1 MFTVVRD
8 ILQQLRFI
16 TVGVEQLEIVLPYY
30 IIIYTG
36 QFWNVEIS
44 VEDYVGAFRNGEV
57 HNLVLVTLT
66 PSDRDARTFPAWREQ
81 KV

>member
-1 MFTVVRD
+1 MEQEHFQNTD
-8 ILQQLRFI
+8 TYIL
-16 TVGVEQLEIVLPYY
+16 Y
-30 IIIYTG
+30 ILHFLLYITG

-44 VEDYVGAFRNGEV
+44 VEDYVGEFRNGEV
-57 HNLVLVTLT
+57 NNLVLVTLR